1 MKLRRALLALLL
13 PLALTACPKTNAD
26 APPPPLAAAPKSS
39 ASAEAFADAEPEEAP
54 SAEPPPAA
62 PPSAAASV
70 APAPSA
76 RSTVLRCGMPA
87 RLVARGW
94 RRELAP
100 TSKTESPPFVP
111 GTTTLVALPD
121 TQYYTDC
128 RSPHMTAQTA
138 WLRDQATARNIQAV
152 VTLGDLTEHNI
163 PAEWEF
169 VRKAYALAAGSVP
182 LVLVTGNHDEGNG
195 GSADIRNSLIKK
207 YFPTPPGKAK
217 AALVETA
224 RPGNISNA
232 YYRVTL
238 PKVTLGFLALEW
250 SPRNHAVAWANRV
263 LEKYP
268 QDRVVVSTHA
278 YLYDDGTRY
287 DWKLKGAAQEWNPVA
302 YPTGKRN
309 RKKDAALDNLHPD
322 GAHDGEMLWNALI
335 RHHPGIFLVTS
346 GHVLGKGEGVLASK
360 GDKGNTVNQVLVNYQ
375 MLQDGGLGYLR
386 LFEILPDGK
395 TLRMK
400 TYSPS
405 LDLYAVGDEHT
416 GDLRVEP
423 GLW

>member
-1 MKLRRALLALLL
+1 
-13 PLALTACPKTNAD
+13 
-26 APPPPLAAAPKSS
+26 
-39 ASAEAFADAEPEEAP
+39 
-54 SAEPPPAA
+54 
-62 PPSAAASV
+62 
-70 APAPSA
+70 
-76 RSTVLRCGMPA
+76 MPA
-87 RLVARGW
+87 RLIARGW
-94 RRELAP
+94 RSELAP
-100 TSKTESPPFVP
+100 TSATESPALVP
-111 GTTTLVALPD
+111 GSVTLVALPD
-121 TQYYTDC
+121 TQYYADC
-128 RSPHMTAQTA
+128 RSPHLAAQTE
-138 WLRDQATARNIQAV
+138 WIRDQATARNIQAI

-169 VRKAYALAAGSVP
+169 VSKAYAPAATAVP

-195 GSADIRNSLIKK
+195 GSADVRSSLISK
-207 YFPTPPGKAK
+207 YFPHPPGKAK

-224 RPGNISNA
+224 RPGDISNA
-232 YYRVTL
+232 YYRVAL

-250 SPRNHAVAWANRV
+250 SPRNEAVAWANAV
-263 LEKYP
+263 LMRHPK
-268 QDRVVVSTHA
+268 DRVVVSTHA

-287 DWKLKGAAQEWNPVA
+287 DWKGKGPAQEWNPIA

-309 RKKDAALDNLHPD
+309 PNKDAAMDNLHPD

-335 RHHPGIFLVTS
+335 KRHAGVFLVTS
-346 GHVLGKGEGVLASK
+346 GHVLGKGEGVLTSK

-375 MLQDGGLGYLR
+375 MLREGGLGYLR

-405 LDLYAVGDEHT
+405 LGVFAVGKEHA